1 MKSVLPNGPGRS
13 GRRGLID
20 PDRNHNQ
27 YQCPIEIVGIF
38 WVGLHRSLAKDSG
51 FEDVDSQY
59 GATVT
64 GDALNYRNVLF
75 TKKRYKIRAASKPD
89 YSEKNQKFVYVN

>member
-1 MKSVLPNGPGRS
+1 M
-13 GRRGLID
+13 
-20 PDRNHNQ
+20 
-27 YQCPIEIVGIF
+27 GIF
-38 WVGLHRSLAKDSG
+38 WVGLYRSLAKDSG

-89 YSEKNQKFVYVN
+89 YSEKNQKFAYVN

>member
-1 MKSVLPNGPGRS
+1 M
-13 GRRGLID
+13 ID

-27 YQCPIEIVGIF
+27 YQCPLAIVGIF
-38 WVGLHRSLAKDSG
+38 WVGFYRSLAKDSG

-64 GDALNYRNVLF
+64 GDALN
-75 TKKRYKIRAASKPD
+75 
-89 YSEKNQKFVYVN
+89 